1 MTTDFAMQN
10 VLKQIGLNILG
21 TDGMVIRETKTW
33 ILRCY
38 ACFHTTPR
46 MDKKFCPKCGN
57 KTLKRVSV
65 TVDSEGRQQ
74 IHISTRRQLRSK
86 GKRLS
91 LPAPKGGKHAVNPRL
106 VEDQRE
112 AQQRLSKKALL
123 ASNPTQDEFV
133 PGNSPFYTKDVTSKS
148 AMLGLQG
155 QGKGNA
161 AVPGLYWDQKN
172 PNAVKK
178 NTGNRRKKKA

>member
-1 MTTDFAMQN
+1 
-10 VLKQIGLNILG
+10 
-21 TDGMVIRETKTW
+21 
-33 ILRCY
+33 
-38 ACFHTTPR
+38 
-46 MDKKFCPKCGN
+46 
-57 KTLKRVSV
+57 
-65 TVDSEGRQQ
+65 
-74 IHISTRRQLRSK
+74 
-86 GKRLS
+86 
-91 LPAPKGGKHAVNPRL
+91 VNPRL

-123 ASNPTQDEFV
+123 ATNPTQDEFV

-161 AVPGLYWDQKN
+161 AVPGLYWDRKN

>member
-1 MTTDFAMQN
+1 M
-10 VLKQIGLNILG
+10 G
-21 TDGMVIRETKTW
+21 
-33 ILRCY
+33 
-38 ACFHTTPR
+38 
-46 MDKKFCPKCGN
+46 FCPKCGN

-65 TVDSEGRQQ
+65 TVDS
-74 IHISTRRQLRSK
+74 
-86 GKRLS
+86 
-91 LPAPKGGKHAVNPRL
+91 
-106 VEDQRE
+106 E

-133 PGNSPFYTKDVTSKS
+133 PGNSPFYTKDVTSRS